1 MPVPRP
7 ESDVTGS
14 IPPAPPPAVDGPY
27 RHRRDRWSFA
37 IPEGFRLDSDND
49 LPGPVNSVMVHAQN
63 RDAVVVVSANGA
75 RGACTAQAWYW
86 DNIVEGARPRR
97 GEVMS
102 DAGLPPGDTAFRGFT
117 VRGRGVLQGDRFR
130 SDLDYY
136 DLVAQKRNEPGVV
149 YLVQARFPR
158 AMAAE
163 MIRSVNAMWRDFEVT
178 GPRAYPTRC

>member
-1 MPVPRP
+1 
-7 ESDVTGS
+7 
-14 IPPAPPPAVDGPY
+14 
-27 RHRRDRWSFA
+27 
-37 IPEGFRLDSDND
+37 
-49 LPGPVNSVMVHAQN
+49 
-63 RDAVVVVSANGA
+63 
-75 RGACTAQAWYW
+75 
-86 DNIVEGARPRR
+86 
-97 GEVMS
+97 MS

-178 GPRAYPTRC
+178 GPVSYTHLRAHETVLDLVCRLLLETKHPITRLNILRLKD